1 MANQYTHRTLDQ
13 RFWDKVEKSDDC
25 WNWKGA
31 RFNHGY
37 GQFWNGRRPVVAHRY
52 SWELHNGPIPDGLHC
67 LHVCDTPDCV
77 NPSHLFL
84 GTHQDNMT
92 DMVNKGRSRSV
103 SAGEAN
109 RHAKLTE
116 GAVRQIRKY
125 HAAGGCT
132 QSWLA
137 IVYGVGSMTI
147 NSLLHYKTW
156 KHI

>member
-13 RFWDKVEKSDDC
+13 RFWDKVEKTDDC

>member
-13 RFWDKVEKSDDC
+13 RFWDKGEKTDDC

-132 QSWLA
+132 QYWLA
-137 IVYGVGSMTI
+137 DVYGVNQQTI
-147 NSLLHYKTW
+147 SKVVNGKNWT
-156 KHI
+156 HI